1 MNLKYVCRICNYEC
15 TSKNIGQHLRY
26 SHKDLN
32 ITAKNYY
39 DTYLKKSTDGICKI
53 CSNPTSFKCI
63 SEGYKLTCSKKCG
76 DILSAKKTSIALKN
90 KSVEDKRAIR
100 EKIEKTN
107 IERYGVKCIF
117 DTFTSEEKH
126 EYAILGTNKQK
137 ELAKNDPLYYYH
149 ADAIEKQKQTNLIKY
164 GYTSNFSNPELIK
177 EYVEIKRN
185 KNDGQYFSNT
195 ARKSISEHRLEYL
208 KTHTFIKSRY
218 FYNNEYFDSSW
229 ELAYYIWLQNN
240 NINFEYHNGFSFT
253 YYINGKK
260 HLYFPDFKIDNQYI
274 EIKGTHLLESE
285 TYKIPDEKL
294 KCMHDNNIKIIGKYE
309 IKQYLKYCK
318 DNGINLIAYKC
329 KD

>member
-53 CSNPTSFKCI
+53 CGNPTSFKCI

-117 DTFTSEEKH
+117 DTFTSE
-126 EYAILGTNKQK
+126 
-137 ELAKNDPLYYYH
+137 
-149 ADAIEKQKQTNLIKY
+149 
-164 GYTSNFSNPELIK
+164 
-177 EYVEIKRN
+177 
-185 KNDGQYFSNT
+185 
-195 ARKSISEHRLEYL
+195 
-208 KTHTFIKSRY
+208 
-218 FYNNEYFDSSW
+218 
-229 ELAYYIWLQNN
+229 
-240 NINFEYHNGFSFT
+240 
-253 YYINGKK
+253 
-260 HLYFPDFKIDNQYI
+260 
-274 EIKGTHLLESE
+274 

-318 DNGINLIAYKC
+318 NNGINLIAYKC